1 MSEVSDFIK
10 LSADEEV
17 IREYKGFK
25 MLKPQSATLTIA
37 VTSKRLILYAMTRKA
52 MKMNRP
58 SLSQDVRIE
67 DIRGVEVY
75 ENKKVNRPIST
86 VGILVLLFGIF
97 GCVKPMSGIFY
108 DINMHIGHNYG
119 GPAVVALGILL
130 CIIAAVVGS
139 KRLKLNFQCNKEC
152 RTNGML
158 MNNTEIKWSGESQRV
173 LCELGSL
180 IIDVQEQFITSS
192 AVSQAKAAAGYVT
205 EDGYRSIPNAAAA
218 QNADYGGYPANY
230 ANAGYR
236 NDGYA
241 GGYPD
246 YNNGGYAGENAYGN
260 GNAGLEPEDFAAPP
274 RIPKNRAETARM
286 DESDYSTAPAP
297 ERDYEERE
305 EERGREDTS
314 RYSDDSYE
322 SEVTEEK
329 YEQEPEREEPQEKPV
344 RKTLAQE
351 FAEAGGLD
359 KPRDQIFNG
368 VDLGLMQDADVHLP
382 PKDEEDG
389 AAGDES
395 MSTYEDYYGYEKETA
410 EEDKPKRDDYLF

>member
-1 MSEVSDFIK
+1 MSAVSDFIK

-25 MLKPQSATLTIA
+25 MLKPQSADLTIA

-58 SLSQDVRIE
+58 SLSQDLRIE

-75 ENKKVNRPIST
+75 ENKAVNRPLLII
-86 VGILVLLFGIF
+86 GLIILLAGAFGIY
-97 GCVKPMSGIFY
+97 KPMSGIFY
-108 DINMHIGHNYG
+108 DINMQIGHNYA
-119 GPAVVALGILL
+119 GPAVAAIGLLFGIL
-130 CIIAAVVGS
+130 AVIVGS

-205 EDGYRSIPNAAAA
+205 EDGYRSIPNAAA
-218 QNADYGGYPANY
+218 QNSYYGGYPDNY
-230 ANAGYR
+230 ANAAYQ
-236 NDGYA
+236 
-241 GGYPD
+241 
-246 YNNGGYAGENAYGN
+246 NGGYGN
-260 GNAGLEPEDFAAPP
+260 GNGGGIEPDDFAAPP
-274 RIPKNRAETARM
+274 RIQNYRAESAEP
-286 DESDYSTAPAP
+286 DESDYMTESAPA
-297 ERDYEERE
+297 RDY
-305 EERGREDTS
+305 
-314 RYSDDSYE
+314 SDEPARAEYNDE
-322 SEVTEEK
+322 
-329 YEQEPEREEPQEKPV
+329 EQEPEEPVTPPEKPV
-344 RKTLAQE
+344 RKTLAEE

-359 KPRDQIFNG
+359 KPRTSPFNG

-382 PKDEEDG
+382 PKDDEEG
-389 AAGDES
+389 GES
-395 MSTYEDYYGYEKETA
+395 MSTYEEYYGYEKENS
-410 EEDKPKRDDYLF
+410 EEDAPKRDDYLF